1 MPGLDI
7 DYGAVFHAVPSAML
21 VMTPDLV
28 VVDANAAY
36 LKVSGRAIAD
46 LVGRQVFDVFP
57 DNPADP
63 HMAGTTTLRAS
74 LERVLA
80 TGRWDT
86 MALQRYDV
94 ESADGSGDFEE
105 RYWSLVNVPVLGPD
119 GRVALIVNRVEEV
132 TALVRQLGAH
142 RPDEVRSGELTHQ
155 ERMAADLFAR
165 AQELQDLNEQ
175 LREAHASEREVAVGL
190 QRAMLPA
197 VPPAYRSF
205 VAVRYRPA
213 ARSMNVCGDWYDLID
228 LGDHGTDLGIAVAV
242 GDVVGHGLEAAG
254 VMGRL
259 HSALNAAI
267 RATGNPA
274 TALTTLAL
282 FALTVDGALATT
294 AVQTVIDRAARR
306 ITYSCAGHPPPLL
319 VQADGT
325 LRLLDAATDPP
336 LGAWPETTRRTE
348 AVAAYAPGATLVLY
362 TDGLVERRGEDI
374 DSGLARLTESLTRH
388 RALAPEPLADALLA
402 DLGAGDGADD
412 DTALVVVRL

>member
-1 MPGLDI
+1 MSGSGI
-7 DYGAVFHAVPSAML
+7 DYGAVFQAVPSAML
-21 VMTPDLV
+21 VMTPDLT
-28 VVDANAAY
+28 VVDANEAY
-36 LKVSGRAIAD
+36 LKVSGRSIGE
-46 LVGRQVFDVFP
+46 LVGRRVFDVFP

-63 HMAGTTTLRAS
+63 HGTGSRTLRAS

-80 TGRWDT
+80 SGRWDS

-94 ESADGSGDFEE
+94 EAADGSGDFEE
-105 RYWSLVNVPVLGPD
+105 RYWSLVNVPVLGED
-119 GRVALIVNRVEEV
+119 GRVALIVNRAEEV
-132 TALVRQLGAH
+132 TALIRQLGAH
-142 RPDEVRSGELTHQ
+142 RPDEKPGGVLTHE
-155 ERMAADLFAR
+155 ERMAADLFTR

-175 LREAHASEREVAVGL
+175 LREAHAREREVAVGL

-213 ARSMNVCGDWYDLID
+213 TRSMNVCGDWYDLID
-228 LGDHGTDLGIAVAV
+228 LGEHGIAVAV

-267 RATGNPA
+267 RATGHPA
-274 TALTTLAL
+274 AALTTLAH
-282 FALTVDGALATT
+282 FALTVEGALATT
-294 AVQTVIDRAARR
+294 AVQTVIDRTDRT
-306 ITYSCAGHPPPLL
+306 ISYSCAGHPPPVL

-325 LRLLDAATDPP
+325 FRLLDAATDPP
-336 LGAWPETTRRTE
+336 LGAWPESARRTG
-348 AVAAYAPGATLVLY
+348 AVAAYTPGAVLVLY
-362 TDGLVERRGEDI
+362 SDGLVERRGEDI
-374 DSGLARLTESLTRH
+374 DTGLDRLTASLVRH
-388 RALAPEPLADALLA
+388 RALTPEALADALLA